1 LIRSFGNFAII
12 ATIMFCLQA
21 CSNSFVP
28 PMPPDIDPNIY
39 SDATQLKPDFEA
51 GQFAYSIVGVRLAER
66 GFYIDMLVEGPAE
79 ELESTASI
87 VGTSLDLDTYQEA
100 EIQLLDP
107 EGKNVP
113 LLSVSFPS
121 REFNWWPTY
130 RKISDPMVQ
139 ITPPSYHF
147 PGASD
152 DSAVIQV
159 FMRRTRRQ
167 YKPGSYKIRLAE
179 SWQERHD
186 PDEPPSLVDTAW
198 RNIEIDWTDSDQRQ

>member
-1 LIRSFGNFAII
+1 MIRSFGNFALITAI
-12 ATIMFCLQA
+12 TFCLQA

-28 PMPPDIDPNIY
+28 PMPPAIDPDIY
-39 SDATQLKPDFEA
+39 SDAAQLNPDIEA

-79 ELESTASI
+79 ELESAAAI
-87 VGTSLDLDTYQEA
+87 VGTSLDHDTSQLV
-100 EIQLLDP
+100 EIQLLDLK
-107 EGKNVP
+107 GKNVP
-113 LLSVSFPS
+113 LLRVSFPS
-121 REFNWWPTY
+121 REFNWWPTW
-130 RKISDPMVQ
+130 RIRRDPMLQ
-139 ITPPSYHF
+139 FTAPSYPF

-159 FMRRTRRQ
+159 LMRKTSRQ

-186 PDEPPSLVDTAW
+186 PDTPPSLVDTAW
-198 RNIEIDWTDSDQRQ
+198 RKVEIDWTE